1 MKSTLFS
8 TWLALILAFSVSAET
23 AQVIDHHY
31 IEQLAEKTIVDNLNV
46 ISGGSLTVKVMPLD
60 KRIKIQSCQQPLVAS
75 LSTKKHS
82 RNQYVKVHCPGEKPW
97 QLFISARVETMVPV
111 LVASTNIARGSI
123 LDSSN
128 MKVEMRRQHSVRGE
142 VLDSAQLIA
151 GARSNR
157 NISSGQAIHKKLICL
172 VCKGE
177 SVTIIASNNNF
188 SIKTAGTALSNGSIG
203 DEVRVKNTRS
213 GRTVSARVNALN
225 QVIINL

>member
-1 MKSTLFS
+1 MKSTIFS
-8 TWLALILAFSVSAET
+8 TWLSLIVAFAVAAET
-23 AQVIDHHY
+23 EQVIDHQY
-31 IEQLAEKTIVDNLNV
+31 IEQLAEKTIVDNLTV
-46 ISGGSLTVKVMPLD
+46 ASGASIKVKVMPLD
-60 KRIKIQSCQQPLVAS
+60 KRIKIQLCQKPLSAN

-82 RNQYVKVHCPGEKPW
+82 RNQYVKIQCTDEKPW
-97 QLFISARVETMVPV
+97 QLFINARVETMVPV
-111 LVASTNIARGSI
+111 LVATTNIARGST

-142 VLDSAQLIA
+142 VLDSAKIIT

-177 SVTIIASNNNF
+177 SVTIIASNNSF

-213 GRTVSARVNALN
+213 GRIVSARVNAIN

>member
-8 TWLALILAFSVSAET
+8 TFLSLIVAFAAAAET
-23 AQVIDHHY
+23 EQVIDHQY
-31 IEQLAEKTIVDNLNV
+31 IEQLAEKTIVDNLTV
-46 ISGGSLTVKVMPLD
+46 TSGANIEVKVMPLD
-60 KRIKIQSCQQPLVAS
+60 KRIKIQPCQQPLSAS

-82 RNQYVKVHCPGEKPW
+82 RNQYVKIQCLDEKPW
-97 QLFISARVETMVPV
+97 QLFVSARVETMVPV
-111 LVASTNIARGSI
+111 LVATTNIARGST
-123 LDSSN
+123 LDNSN

-142 VLDSAQLIA
+142 VLDSAEIVA

-177 SVTIIASNNNF
+177 SVTIIASNNSF

-213 GRTVSARVNALN
+213 GRVVSARVNAIN